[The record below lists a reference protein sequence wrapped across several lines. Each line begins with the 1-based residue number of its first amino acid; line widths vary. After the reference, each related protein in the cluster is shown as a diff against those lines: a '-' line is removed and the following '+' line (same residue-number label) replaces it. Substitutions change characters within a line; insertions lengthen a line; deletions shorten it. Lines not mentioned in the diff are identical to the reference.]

1 MREMCDAAL
10 GGNAAKAVELNNR
23 LLGLHRHLF
32 CEANPI
38 PVKWAVQQLGLMK
51 GGIRL
56 PLTTLSPD
64 CHELVL
70 GAMKQAGVTA
80 VAGGQRHA
88 VA

>member
-10 GGNAAKAVELNNR
+10 GGNAAKAVEINNR

-56 PLTTLSPD
+56 PLTELSPQY
-64 CHELVL
+64 HALVQE
-70 GAMKQAGVTA
+70 AMKQAGVTA
-80 VAGGQRHA
+80 LVGEKRHA
-88 VA
+88 TA